1 MPAARRPAHPGVVL
15 LIACAAQFMVIL
27 DVSIVN
33 VALPSIR
40 TALHF
45 SENNLQWVVSAYTIT
60 FAGFLMLGGRAGD
73 LLGRKRMFL
82 IGVTLFSLA
91 SLLGAL
97 ATSSALL
104 VAARGL
110 QGLGGAIVAPATL
123 SIITTTFPEGPERN
137 RALGFWGAVAAAGGS
152 AGALF
157 GGVLTETLSWRWILL
172 VNVPIGAVLVPV
184 AWRFITESRGSLVH
198 RHFDVAGAVALTAG
212 QVALVLGIVNV
223 ERYGMTSAEVLAP
236 IGVGVV
242 LLLLF
247 LTIEHRWA
255 KEPLVPLSI
264 FRSRTLTGANVV
276 VGMMGAAMFAL
287 WFFLSLYLQQV
298 LGLTPLQAGL
308 AFLPMTG
315 TLAVTATLAPRLIA
329 RLGGRT
335 TLTAGMVLIALGAL
349 WLTEISATGSWA
361 SDVLG
366 PSVVTALGMGMSFVP
381 VTIAAVA
388 GVPHERA
395 GLASGLVNTS
405 RQMGGAL
412 GLAVLTSLAASLTS
426 DYARANDVPPLN
438 GAALVHG
445 YSGAFLLASA
455 LALVGAAAALLLL
468 PRLKGAPAEAA
479 AEPVPAPAT
488 GDA

>member
-1 MPAARRPAHPGVVL
+1 
-15 LIACAAQFMVIL
+15 MVIL

-45 SENNLQWVVSAYTIT
+45 SENNLQWVVSAYTVT

-82 IGVTLFSLA
+82 VGIALFSFA
-91 SLLGAL
+91 SLVGAL
-97 ATSSALL
+97 ATTSGLL

-123 SIITTTFPEGPERN
+123 SIITTTFAEGPERN
-137 RALGFWGAVAAAGGS
+137 RALGLWGAVAAAGGS

-157 GGVLTETLSWRWILL
+157 GGLLTEALGWRWILL
-172 VNVPIGAVLVPV
+172 VNVPIGAVLIPV
-184 AWRFITESRGSLVH
+184 AWRYIIESRGTLAT
-198 RHFDVAGAVALTAG
+198 RHFDVAGAVTLTAG
-212 QVALVLGIVNV
+212 QVALVLGIVNI
-223 ERYGMTSAEVLAP
+223 ERYGFASLQVFAG
-236 IGVGVV
+236 IGAGVA

-247 LTIEHRWA
+247 LMIEHRWA
-255 KEPLVPLSI
+255 AQPLVPLSI
-264 FRSRTLTGANVV
+264 LRSRTLTGANVV
-276 VGMMGAAMFAL
+276 VGLMGAAMFAL

-298 LGLTPLQAGL
+298 LGLTPIQAGL

-335 TLTAGMVLIALGAL
+335 TLATGMFLIALGAL
-349 WLTEISATGSWA
+349 WLTGISATGSWA
-361 SDVLG
+361 ADVLG

-388 GVPHERA
+388 GVPPERA

-426 DYARANDVPPLN
+426 DYVKTNGVDALD

-445 YSGAFLLASA
+445 YSGAFLLASL
-455 LALVGAAAALLLL
+455 LALCGAAAALLLL
-468 PRLKGAPAEAA
+468 PRLKAPAPKPTGEPAA
-479 AEPVPAPAT
+479 AT
-488 GDA
+488 GDVAP